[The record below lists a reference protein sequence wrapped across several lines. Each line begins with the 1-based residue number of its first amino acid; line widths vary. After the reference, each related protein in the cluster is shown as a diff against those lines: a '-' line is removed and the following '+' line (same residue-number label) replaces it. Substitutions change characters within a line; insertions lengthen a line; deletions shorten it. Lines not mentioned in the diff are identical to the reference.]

1 MQGIAWMTILTH
13 CKSRQNYLGSVTSD
27 WVSIIQIQL
36 RPSPFYF
43 TRWLL
48 KTIFFCIVTNS
59 TNMIFT
65 SSYPPLAEIPQC
77 NVIDFLFQNP
87 NKIPDDHPMLVDAV
101 TNDCLTYGD
110 LRLRILEF
118 AAGLQDQCNF
128 KKGDSLLLC
137 SPNHVSI
144 ISIQSLCIVINIL
157 SPLVDISMSI
167 QFHWW
172 EQLQQVCW
180 L

>member
-1 MQGIAWMTILTH
+1 MYAKYCMNAISHALQIKAELFRLCHVG
-13 CKSRQNYLGSVTSD
+13 LGKHHPNSTS
-27 WVSIIQIQL
+27 
-36 RPSPFYF
+36 PFPFYF

-48 KTIFFCIVTNS
+48 KTIFFCIITNS

-77 NVIDFLFQNP
+77 NVIEFLFQNP
-87 NKIPDDHPMLVDAV
+87 NKIPDDHPMLVDAI

-110 LRLRILEF
+110 LRQRILEF

-144 ISIQSLCIVINIL
+144 ISIQSLCIVIYIL
-157 SPLVDISMSI
+157 SSLVDISMSI
-167 QFHWW
+167 QFH
-172 EQLQQVCW
+172 
-180 L
+180 

>member
-1 MQGIAWMTILTH
+1 
-13 CKSRQNYLGSVTSD
+13 
-27 WVSIIQIQL
+27 
-36 RPSPFYF
+36 
-43 TRWLL
+43 
-48 KTIFFCIVTNS
+48 
-59 TNMIFT
+59 
-65 SSYPPLAEIPQC
+65 
-77 NVIDFLFQNP
+77 
-87 NKIPDDHPMLVDAV
+87 MLVDAV

-110 LRLRILEF
+110 LRQRILEF

-167 QFHWW
+167 QFH
-172 EQLQQVCW
+172 
-180 L
+180 